1 MSISSAFNSAMSGL
15 NAASRASA
23 IVSENIANAMTHG
36 YSRRSLSLTSNSLTG
51 PGVRVI
57 GIVRHSDPVIVAN
70 RRVGDASFASANT
83 LAGFHTGFESLVG
96 TVTDPSSI
104 SSRLATFESSLI
116 SSASMPNSTQ
126 RLDIVASAARD
137 LAQSISQAAQGVQDL
152 RTHADKTINLQVDTL
167 NSALESVQELNVRIT
182 AANSRGSDIAS
193 LQDQRQLLIDEINQL
208 VPVRE
213 IERQNGQIA
222 LYTEGGAI
230 LLDGPA
236 ATVEFTPVNLT
247 TPDMSIE
254 NGTLF
259 GLEINGSPVST
270 KAFSGGELAAQFHI
284 RDDLAVTAN
293 ADLDGVAR
301 DLIERFETLGLDP
314 SQPAGAPGL
323 FTDNGSALNPAD
335 ETGLA
340 LRLSLNNVVDPAQGG
355 ESWRLRDGLGAAGPG
370 SVGDATLL
378 QAFESALTENRVSG
392 SPIFG
397 SAQYSAADVAAE
409 LMSKAGLRQDQA
421 DQTLSFAATNKTE
434 LTRIELAM
442 GVDTDA
448 ELQTLMVVEQA
459 YAANAR
465 VIEAV
470 DQMMDELMRL
480 GQ

>member
-1 MSISSAFNSAMSGL
+1 M
-15 NAASRASA
+15 
-23 IVSENIANAMTHG
+23 
-36 YSRRSLSLTSNSLTG
+36 
-51 PGVRVI
+51 
-57 GIVRHSDPVIVAN
+57 
-70 RRVGDASFASANT
+70 
-83 LAGFHTGFESLVG
+83 
-96 TVTDPSSI
+96 
-104 SSRLATFESSLI
+104 
-116 SSASMPNSTQ
+116 
-126 RLDIVASAARD
+126 
-137 LAQSISQAAQGVQDL
+137 
-152 RTHADKTINLQVDTL
+152 
-167 NSALESVQELNVRIT
+167 QELNVRIT

-213 IERQNGQIA
+213 VERQNGQIA

-236 ATVEFTPVNLT
+236 ATVGFTPVNLT
-247 TPDMSIE
+247 TPDMNIE

-270 KAFSGGELAAQFHI
+270 KAFAQGELAAQFHI
-284 RDDLAVTAN
+284 RDDLAVTAS

-323 FTDNGSALNPAD
+323 FTDNGSALDPMD

-340 LRLSLNNVVDPAQGG
+340 LRLSLNSVVDPAQGG
-355 ESWRLRDGLGAAGPG
+355 DSWRLRDGLGAAGPG
-370 SVGDATLL
+370 SVGDSTLL
-378 QAFESALTENRVSG
+378 QAFESVLTENRASG
-392 SPIFG
+392 SPVFG

-448 ELQTLMVVEQA
+448 ELQTLMIVEQA
-459 YAANAR
+459 FAANAR

-480 GQ
+480 G